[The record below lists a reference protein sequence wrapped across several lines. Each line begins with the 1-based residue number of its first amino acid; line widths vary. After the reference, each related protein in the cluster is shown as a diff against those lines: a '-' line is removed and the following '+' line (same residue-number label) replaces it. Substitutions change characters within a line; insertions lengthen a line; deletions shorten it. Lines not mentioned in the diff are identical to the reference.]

1 MSCGETRRSC
11 AGRCLCHRRSGF
23 SLSQKT
29 LKEKGPSNAIAL
41 VDKPMS
47 RNLNFN
53 AIDVETANSRT
64 SSICQV
70 GVVRVIE
77 GRVNSCFSTLVDPEE
92 HFNSFNVRLHGIGHA
107 EVHCAPAFDDV
118 FAELFDW
125 LDGGV
130 LVSHTFFD
138 RSALDGAARKY
149 GLPIV
154 PVTWLDS
161 VAIARRAWPEKRGRG
176 GYRLAK
182 LAADLGISFKHHD
195 ALEDA
200 KAAAGVVLYAC
211 LETGKD
217 IDDWVKD
224 CGRLRAF

>member
-1 MSCGETRRSC
+1 MVSRATHHLQNKMQGEID
-11 AGRCLCHRRSGF
+11 G
-23 SLSQKT
+23 
-29 LKEKGPSNAIAL
+29 
-41 VDKPMS
+41 KPMS
-47 RNLNFN
+47 RNLSFN
-53 AIDVETANSRT
+53 AIDVETANSST
-64 SSICQV
+64 SSICQI
-70 GVVRVIE
+70 GVVRVDE
-77 GRVNSCFSTLVDPEE
+77 GRVDSCFSTLVNPGER
-92 HFNSFNVRLHGIGHA
+92 FSSFNIRIHGIGPA
-107 EVHCAPAFDDV
+107 EVQSAPAFDDV

-149 GLPIV
+149 GLPII

-161 VAIARRAWPEKRGRG
+161 VAIARRAWPEKRSNG

-182 LAADLGISFKHHD
+182 LAADLGISFQHHD

-200 KAAAGVVLYAC
+200 RAAAGVVLYAC

-217 IDDWVKD
+217 IDDWVTE
-224 CGRLRAF
+224 CGRRPTP